1 VEIKESSAMTNEH
14 NESESNV
21 FKLKR
26 GNSKL
31 LVSMPHVG
39 TQLPEWLIP
48 RISEEA
54 INLPDTDWYL
64 EELYDF
70 LDDLDVTVITA
81 NYSRYVVDLN
91 RSDEDTS
98 LYPGSDVTGLCP
110 TNTFSR
116 ALIYKQ
122 ETPLDTTEIRDRL
135 NKYWYPYHDALVS
148 EIARIKA
155 IHENVIVWD
164 AHSIRSE
171 VPRFFDGE
179 LPHLNI
185 GTGDGKTCEQALIE
199 KILSAIKNNG
209 NYSWVENGR
218 FKGGFITRHYGQP
231 SLGINTMQLEIA
243 MRSYMNESS
252 LSPNL
257 DNNKTQL
264 LRLQLKAMMESI
276 LS

>member
-1 VEIKESSAMTNEH
+1 MNNDHSEL
-14 NESESNV
+14 ESEI

-39 TQLPEWLIP
+39 TKLPGWLIS
-48 RISEEA
+48 RMSKEA

-70 LDDLDVTVITA
+70 LQEMDVTLIAA

-91 RSDEDTS
+91 RSASDIS

-110 TNTFSR
+110 TDTFSR
-116 ALIYKQ
+116 ELIYEQ
-122 ETPLDTTEIRDRL
+122 ETSLDAIEIKTRL
-135 NKYWYPYHDALVS
+135 NKYWYPYHHALAS

-155 IHENVIVWD
+155 IHGNVIVWE

-179 LPHLNI
+179 LPQLNL
-185 GTGDGKTCEQALIE
+185 GTADGVTCQQALID
-199 KILSAIKNNG
+199 KIVDVIKANG
-209 NYSWVENGR
+209 DYSWVENGR
-218 FKGGFITRHYGQP
+218 FKGGFITRHYAQP
-231 SLGINTMQLEIA
+231 SLGINTMQLELA
-243 MRSYMNESS
+243 MRSYMDESS
-252 LSPNL
+252 LSPSF
-257 DNNKTQL
+257 DNDKAQS
-264 LRLQLKAMMESI
+264 LRVLLKAMMQSI
-276 LS
+276 LN

>member
-1 VEIKESSAMTNEH
+1 MNNDQRELDSDI
-14 NESESNV
+14 

-26 GNSKL
+26 GKSKL

-48 RISEEA
+48 RMSQESMS
-54 INLPDTDWYL
+54 LPDTDWYL

-70 LDDLDVTVITA
+70 LQDIDVTVISA

-91 RSDEDTS
+91 RSADDMS
-98 LYPGSDVTGLCP
+98 LYPGSNVTGLCP
-110 TNTFSR
+110 TDTFDGNSIYEHEAKLDAIEVKSR
-116 ALIYKQ
+116 
-122 ETPLDTTEIRDRL
+122 LD
-135 NKYWYPYHDALVS
+135 KFWYPYHDALAS

-155 IHENVIVWD
+155 IHSNVIVWE

-185 GTGDGKTCEQALIE
+185 GTADGTTCQHEIIE
-199 KILSAIKNNG
+199 KIMDVIKTNG
-209 NYSWVENGR
+209 DYSWVENGR
-218 FKGGFITRHYGQP
+218 FKGGFITRHYAQP

-243 MRSYMNESS
+243 MRSYMDESS
-252 LSPNL
+252 LSPKF
-257 DNNKTQL
+257 DNDKATS
-264 LRLQLKAMMESI
+264 LRGLLKAMMQSI
-276 LS
+276 LN

>member
-1 VEIKESSAMTNEH
+1 MKGISAMTNEQSG
-14 NESESNV
+14 SESNI

-48 RISEEA
+48 RMSEEA
-54 INLPDTDWYL
+54 IKLPDTDWYL

-70 LDDLDVTVITA
+70 LQDLDVTVISA

-91 RSDEDTS
+91 RSDEDIS

-110 TNTFSR
+110 TDTFSR
-116 ALIYKQ
+116 ALIYEQ
-122 ETPLDTTEIRDRL
+122 ETSLDTTEISDRL
-135 NKYWYPYHDALVS
+135 NKYWYPYHDALAS

-185 GTGDGKTCEQALIE
+185 GTVDGTTCQQALID
-199 KILSAIKNNG
+199 KVLSTIKKNG
-209 NYSWVENGR
+209 DYSWVENGR

-243 MRSYMNESS
+243 MRSYMDESS
-252 LSPNL
+252 LSQNL
-257 DNNKTQL
+257 NNNKTQL
-264 LRLQLKAMMESI
+264 LRLQLKAMMQSI